1 MIWNVRTQNNGIKG
15 NMVINRESI
24 SGLPEIN
31 YKIKDQLKK
40 ISKKKIIK
48 YNFKKLREGENKSWI
63 YIFSGGN
70 K

>member
-1 MIWNVRTQNNGIKG
+1 
-15 NMVINRESI
+15 MVINRESI

-48 YNFKKLREGENKSWI
+48 YNFKKLREGENKS
-63 YIFSGGN
+63 
-70 K
+70 